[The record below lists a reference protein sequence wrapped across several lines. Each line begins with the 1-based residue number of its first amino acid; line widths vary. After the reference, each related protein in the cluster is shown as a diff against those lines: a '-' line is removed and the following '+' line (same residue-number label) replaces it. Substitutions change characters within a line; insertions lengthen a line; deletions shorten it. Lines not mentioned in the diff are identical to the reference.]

1 MKNKKSCEQNVFQ
14 RYAPEI
20 AVMRRRVLERMSSL
34 SMKEKENLSYTS
46 HPRNKAEEA
55 LFEDITA
62 FIACRVH
69 EGMKEEFA
77 KEIADQIAESILQS
91 LHPVKIEKKKNLR
104 PFYIL
109 TWILII
115 LLFLGGIAF
124 LVWRIFFHS

>member
-1 MKNKKSCEQNVFQ
+1 MKNKKPCEQNVFQ

-20 AVMRRRVLERMSSL
+20 AVMRRRVLERTATL
-34 SMKEKENLSYTS
+34 SVEEKENLAYTS

-91 LHPVKIEKKKNLR
+91 LHPVKREKKKNLR
-104 PFYIL
+104 PFYVL
-109 TWILII
+109 AWILI
-115 LLFLGGIAF
+115 LLFFFGGIAF